1 MLYDPA
7 KGMSKDQDTR
17 TIDHDVSCVSCG
29 YNLRSLDVEGQC
41 PECGDDVAHAMHG
54 DYLRYADRAWI
65 EHTLRG
71 LRWVVQS
78 RKVLLI
84 TVLCILLLVIAAFR
98 LIPRDRDTTL
108 EGVLEFILTI
118 AHIMV
123 MLSGVAL
130 GIGLWMIS
138 KGEPRRET
146 KDVHLQTVIRAMS
159 AVIIPALG
167 LWVFSRALVSNTFG
181 LALPLGEAI
190 THVCFV
196 IVWLHMLIVIG
207 HARSMETRC
216 VAVASK
222 RVDVLKR
229 YRHLVLY
236 LPMILLVGHWVGPV
250 QWLETGGWNV
260 PQEPMPYFVMAIGWV
275 LVTGLFATT
284 LRTVKQELNAE
295 SIASYKRG
303 KESRGP

>member
-1 MLYDPA
+1 
-7 KGMSKDQDTR
+7 MSKDQDTR

-41 PECGDDVAHAMHG
+41 PECGADVAHTMHG

-65 EHTLRG
+65 EQTLRG
-71 LRWVVQS
+71 LRWAVQS

-84 TVLCILLLVIAAFR
+84 TVLSILLLVIAGV
-98 LIPRDRDTTL
+98 LLLPRDRDTTL

-118 AHIMV
+118 AQIMV
-123 MLSGVAL
+123 MLSAVGL

-138 KGEPRRET
+138 KGEPRAET
-146 KDVHLQTVIRAMS
+146 KHVHLQTVIRAMS

-167 LWVFSRALVSNTFG
+167 LWVFSRSPVSNTFG
-181 LALPLGEAI
+181 LALPVWEAI

-207 HARSMETRC
+207 QARAMATRC
-216 VAVASK
+216 AAVPSK

-229 YRHLVLY
+229 YRNLVLY
-236 LPMILLVGHWVGPV
+236 LPMTLLVGHWIGPM
-250 QWLETGGWNV
+250 QWLQTGGWKP
-260 PQEPMPYFVMAIGWV
+260 PQNPMLFVLMAIGWV
-275 LVTGLFATT
+275 LVTGLFGTT
-284 LRTVKQELNAE
+284 LGIVKQELNA
-295 SIASYKRG
+295 
-303 KESRGP
+303 